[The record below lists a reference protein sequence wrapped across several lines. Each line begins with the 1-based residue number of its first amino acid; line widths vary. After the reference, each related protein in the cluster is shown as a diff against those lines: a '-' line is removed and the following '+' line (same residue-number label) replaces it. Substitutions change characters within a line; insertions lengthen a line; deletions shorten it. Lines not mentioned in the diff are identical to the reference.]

1 MLGLAT
7 PTISSIT
14 KPAAAAVERIY
25 VAGRLRLM
33 LIGINFIFND

>member
-7 PTISSIT
+7 PVMSNMA
-14 KPAAAAVERIY
+14 KPATATVERTY
-25 VAGRLRLM
+25 VDGRLRLM

>member
-1 MLGLAT
+1 MLGLAPHT
-7 PTISSIT
+7 MSSIAKAVAT
-14 KPAAAAVERIY
+14 AVERIY